1 VRRAS
6 LVLLV
11 LAVAAGCGG
20 GGGKR
25 LSRQEFASKADAIC
39 SGYNRELTALK
50 QPSSVAE
57 LGTSL
62 DHLLVSF
69 ERARK
74 DLSRLKPPENEQA
87 TVDQWL
93 AQLEILEGDLKAVRD
108 KAKSNDVPG
117 VQAAGRKGVEDNRR
131 RNRLAAKLGMT
142 VCSQG

>member
-1 VRRAS
+1 VRRAY

-11 LAVAAGCGG
+11 LAVVAGCGG

-39 SGYNRELTALK
+39 TGYNRELTALK
-50 QPSSVAE
+50 RPSSIAE
-57 LGTSL
+57 LGESL
-62 DHLLVSF
+62 DRLLVSF

-74 DLSRLKPPENEQA
+74 KLSRLKPPENEQA

-93 AQLEILEGDLKAVRD
+93 AQLEILQGDLKTVRD
-108 KAKSNDVPG
+108 RAKSNDVRG

-142 VCSQG
+142 VCREG